1 MKEVRYIIY
10 SDNSFE
16 MEFIN
21 YQNMIQASF
30 FSHSKKL
37 HYHDLILG
45 FEMKYINNYLDE
57 LLMK

>member
-1 MKEVRYIIY
+1 MKEIRYVIY
-10 SDNSFE
+10 SDNFFE

-37 HYHDLILG
+37 HYHGLILD
-45 FEMKYINNYLDE
+45 FEIKYINDYLDE
-57 LLMK
+57 LLIK